1 MVFKEDYPEEIPVLG
16 GSFFMRLPGFF
27 RIPAKPLLL
36 ACSMFLVLLL
46 AACGSSGT
54 TSGSTP
60 TTAPT
65 SQASPSPAVTPT
77 SATTANLTTYTGNG
91 YTIGYPQGWKVN
103 AAGKSVVLADPTG
116 IYNLTIVISPNPGGV
131 IGPDSVVNLGIQGV
145 KGTLTNPQTVN
156 VPSSITIGGD
166 SWVQKS
172 IAGTSTA
179 GGQSGVVQVVAASD
193 NHPANSP
200 STNSYTII
208 YATLQ
213 ATFAAANTQYFQP
226 MLQSFKFTA

>member
-1 MVFKEDYPEEIPVLG
+1 MVFKEESPEEIPVLG
-16 GSFFMRLPGFF
+16 GSFFMRLAGFF
-27 RIPAKPLLL
+27 RIPAKNVLL
-36 ACSMFLVLLL
+36 ACSMFLVLLV

-54 TSGSTP
+54 TSSSTP
-60 TTAPT
+60 TSSPTPSPTPSSSPVVSPT
-65 SQASPSPAVTPT
+65 SV
-77 SATTANLTTYTGNG
+77 ANLTTYTGNG

-103 AAGKSVVLADPTG
+103 AAGKSVVFADPTG

-131 IGPDSVVNLGIQGV
+131 ASPDAVVNLEYQVV

-156 VPSSITIGGD
+156 VPSSTTIGGD
-166 SWVQKS
+166 PWVQKS
-172 IAGTSTA
+172 IVGTSSAA
-179 GGQSGVVQVVAASD
+179 GSSGVVQVVVASD
-193 NHPANSP
+193 NHPANSTA
-200 STNSYTII
+200 TNSYTIN